1 MTQTLEEKFFD
12 DSELGDEKTFDEI
25 SDNVT
30 IRSTPVEDWEFVH
43 ARVWNRGSPLYSD
56 SLCKVVSKYSFDPLV
71 EENSVERITIDELI
85 ERMPDKHNISSKA
98 VPSPSGNYISVFEVY
113 GSEKSDGTVIPETK
127 AKSTII
133 PIELVFEK
141 VSYDKAITLLIDEKL

>member
-12 DSELGDEKTFDEI
+12 ESELGDEKVFNKI
-25 SDNVT
+25 SDDVT
-30 IRSTPVEDWEFVH
+30 IQSTPVEDWEFVR
-43 ARVWNRGSPLYSD
+43 ARVWERNSPLYSD
-56 SLCKVVSKYSFDPLV
+56 SLCKVVSKYSFEPLV
-71 EENSVERITIDELI
+71 EKNSVERITIDDLV
-85 ERMPDKHNISSKA
+85 ERMPDRYNISSNA

-113 GSEKSDGTVIPETK
+113 GSEKSDGTVLPETK

-133 PIELVFEK
+133 PIELVFET